1 MQVGQPRPDLD
12 RDEESP
18 NSIEQ
23 GALLRA
29 GGLFAKA
36 NEHGKCHRK
45 QTVLNDLPQT
55 EREG

>member
-1 MQVGQPRPDLD
+1 MRVGQPRPDID

-45 QTVLNDLPQT
+45 KTVLNDLP
-55 EREG
+55 